1 VQGFIDVEFQNLIY
15 SFVIFRSL
23 ISFLIFKNMFSNIV
37 DIYKIDNIIFDSRCK
52 LNENYI

>member
-1 VQGFIDVEFQNLIY
+1 MCKDLLNFKIY

-23 ISFLIFKNMFSNIV
+23 ISFLVFKNMFSNIV
-37 DIYKIDNIIFDSRCK
+37 DAYKIDNIIFDSRSK